1 MVLVDTSV
9 WIALYRKKGAEIGQK
24 IWMLVARNEAA
35 VSGQIWVEFLGGFRE
50 QSVRKSYEEKLRAYP
65 FLEATRGA
73 YDLAADL
80 LAAHPRLGAG
90 DAIIAATAITSDA
103 TLWTTDND
111 FDELVSRGL
120 RLFGR

>member
-1 MVLVDTSV
+1 MVLVDTSI

-24 IWMLVARNEAA
+24 IWMLAARNEAA
-35 VSGQIWVEFLGGFRE
+35 VAGQIWVEFLGGFRE
-50 QSVRKSYEEKLRAYP
+50 RSIREAYAEKLRAYP
-65 FLEATRGA
+65 FLETTRAA

-103 TLWTTDND
+103 ALWTADRD
-111 FDELVSRGL
+111 FDQLLDRGL
-120 RLFGR
+120 RFFA

>member
-1 MVLVDTSV
+1 MVLVDTSI

-24 IWMLVARNEAA
+24 IWMLAARNEAA
-35 VSGQIWVEFLGGFRE
+35 VAGQIWVEFLGGFRE
-50 QSVRKSYEEKLRAYP
+50 QSIRDAYAEKLRAYP
-65 FLEATRGA
+65 FLETTRAA

-103 TLWTTDND
+103 ALWTADRD
-111 FDELVSRGL
+111 FDQLLDRGL
-120 RLFGR
+120 RFFA